1 MKTLLPFQQIGA
13 LRLAQNYHHILGDVP
28 GLGKTVQ
35 AIAAAD
41 MLGLKLI
48 LVVCPASV
56 RSNWTKEIEE
66 CLGSTAG
73 WRIISYNEAHKL
85 AKALEPGGLL
95 WDAIILDEGHFLK
108 TIDSQRT
115 QAIFGNGRD
124 GFPIGLA
131 RRAKYKWVLTGT
143 PVLNRPRELFPVL
156 ASLHPHFAGV
166 TFATFAQKYCGAYWD
181 GFGINTKGATNVD
194 ELSGIL
200 DGFMIRR
207 TKKEVFP
214 NRREPDVQLVPLDL
228 TKEDLATVMAE
239 EELILNREAKL
250 SSIHEDFSALGDLA
264 RLLRLT
270 GEAKVRATVSYLED
284 KLQTIDK
291 IVVFF
296 HHTEVGRKLYERAA
310 ARGFQPAIYQGG
322 MSDSQKDGQ
331 KARFMEQASCRVFL
345 GQIQA
350 AGTGINGLQE
360 VCDRAVFAEQSWVPG
375 AMGQAID
382 RLDRMNRGGEFL
394 NFVTADILH
403 ARGTLESAVLGS
415 RIGKNAVIDRLMND
429 EERDARGIFD
439 GK

>member
-1 MKTLLPFQQIGA
+1 MKTLLPFQAVGA
-13 LRLAQNYHHILGDVP
+13 LRLAQNYHHVLADVP
-28 GLGKTVQ
+28 GLGKTPQ
-35 AIAAAD
+35 AIHAAA
-41 MLGLKLI
+41 MVNARRV
-48 LVVCPASV
+48 LVTCPASV
-56 RSNWTKEIEE
+56 RTNWYEHVEEHFGHTRGWEIV
-66 CLGSTAG
+66 
-73 WRIISYNEAHKL
+73 SYDEARKHVRDPL
-85 AKALEPGGLL
+85 RGRYDVYIG
-95 WDAIILDEGHFLK
+95 DEGHFLK
-108 TIDSQRT
+108 TIGSQRT
-115 QAIFGNGRD
+115 QAVFGNGRD
-124 GFPIGLA
+124 GFPLGLA
-131 RRAKYKWVLTGT
+131 RSCDYKWILTGT

-156 ASLHPHFAGV
+156 ASLHPAFNGM
-166 TFATFAQKYCGAYWD
+166 TFAAFAQKYCGAYWD

-194 ELSGIL
+194 ELAGLL

-214 NRREPDVQLVPLDL
+214 NRREPDVQLVPIDL
-228 TKEDLATVMAE
+228 TREDLAAVYAE
-239 EELILNREAKL
+239 EELIGNREAKI

-284 KLQTIDK
+284 KLATIDK
-291 IVVFF
+291 VVVFF

-331 KARFMEQASCRVFL
+331 KARFMAQPACRVFL

-382 RLDRMNRGGEFL
+382 RLDRMNKDGEFL

-415 RIGKNAVIDRLMND
+415 RIGKNVVIDRLMND
-429 EERDARGIFD
+429 DERDARGVFN
-439 GK
+439 